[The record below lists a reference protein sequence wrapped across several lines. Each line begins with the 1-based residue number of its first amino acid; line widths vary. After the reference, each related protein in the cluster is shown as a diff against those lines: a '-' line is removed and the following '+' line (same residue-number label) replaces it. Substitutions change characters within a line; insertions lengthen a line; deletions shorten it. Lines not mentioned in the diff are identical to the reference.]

1 VGVEAYEPR
10 LSGGFIVSILF
21 HGALVAAFVTLRPGS
36 SPPAPPVFKVQLI
49 AMPAPEAA
57 PVTATPAAPA
67 PVAKP
72 TPPPAAPPITKKAA
86 PKAAPTKKTPAPAP
100 TTAAPPAAAPP
111 PAAVGRGS
119 DVTNLVT
126 AGIEFPYPGYI
137 NNIANSILKDFA
149 VIHTGGGALRAE
161 VSFIIRRDG
170 TVDPE
175 SIRLVKS
182 SGVFSF
188 NQDALA
194 AVEAAANRRAFGPL
208 PPSFRE
214 DILPVRFSFD
224 PSTIRR

>member
-49 AMPAPEAA
+49 AM
-57 PVTATPAAPA
+57 PA